1 MRRARCDSVTAAIAA
16 AQAQLVIDPPS
27 HVSLRDGDR
36 PFWDAI
42 VSARASTTWNT
53 ADLEQA
59 ANLARC
65 KADIERLQ
73 KELTEQGD
81 IIENDRGT
89 QVINP
94 RHTLLEVLS
103 RRSVAL
109 SRMLHVHAEATVGRS
124 EQQAKRAAPEQ
135 DAKAAARSALIP
147 RLSAVG

>member
-1 MRRARCDSVTAAIAA
+1 M
-16 AQAQLVIDPPS
+16 VIDPPS

>member
-1 MRRARCDSVTAAIAA
+1 MRRVRSDSITAAVAA
-16 AQAQLVIDPPS
+16 AQVQLAIDPPA

-36 PFWDAI
+36 PFWDSI
-42 VSARASTTWNT
+42 VRARATSTWN
-53 ADLEQA
+53 ASDLEQA

-94 RHTLLEVLS
+94 RHSLLEVLS

-124 EQQAKRAAPEQ
+124 EHQAKRAAPEQ
-135 DAKAAARSALIP
+135 DAKEAARSSLIP

>member
-1 MRRARCDSVTAAIAA
+1 M
-16 AQAQLVIDPPS
+16 VIDPPA
-27 HVSLRDGDR
+27 HVSLRYGDR

-42 VSARASTTWNT
+42 VSARATSTWNT
-53 ADLEQA
+53 SDLEQA

-81 IIENDRGT
+81 IIENDKGT

>member
-1 MRRARCDSVTAAIAA
+1 MTVE
-16 AQAQLVIDPPS
+16 PPA
-27 HVSLRDGDR
+27 HITLRDGDK

-42 VSARASTTWNT
+42 VSARATSTWNT
-53 ADLEQA
+53 SDLEQA

-135 DAKAAARSALIP
+135 EAKAAARSALIP

>member
-1 MRRARCDSVTAAIAA
+1 MRRARSDSVTAAISA
-16 AQAQLVIDPPS
+16 AQAQLTVEPPA
-27 HVSLRDGDR
+27 HITLRDGDK

-42 VSARASTTWNT
+42 VSARATSTWNT
-53 ADLEQA
+53 SDLEQA

-135 DAKAAARSALIP
+135 EAKAAARSALIP